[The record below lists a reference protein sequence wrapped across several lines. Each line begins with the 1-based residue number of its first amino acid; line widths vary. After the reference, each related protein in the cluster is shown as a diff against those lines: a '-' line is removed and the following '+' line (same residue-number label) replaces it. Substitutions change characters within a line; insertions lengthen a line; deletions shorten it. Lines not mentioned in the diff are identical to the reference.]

1 MCWPN
6 YESKNSCSNCIF
18 SFEFKLS
25 YQVKSNFAT
34 SKSPFGSLWIWSETI
49 FLFSF
54 VVKAI
59 LYVYLKNKTILLFLL
74 KEEKG
79 LSVLILLG
87 AHKFSHPIS
96 HYIATSPRLGPL
108 QHKSISWIKSS
119 PTLVLC
125 FWDLNQI
132 RKALVI
138 HLLIRTKS
146 FGCWVLEKWKHWIY
160 SWLDNRISYF
170 NDKFE

>member
-1 MCWPN
+1 MLTQLQV
-6 YESKNSCSNCIF
+6 KK
-18 SFEFKLS
+18 FEFKLHIYLWVQIELS
-25 YQVKSNFAT
+25 GQVQLCHLSFY
-34 SKSPFGSLWIWSETI
+34 
-49 FLFSF
+49 FLLLLRQYYMC
-54 VVKAI
+54 I
-59 LYVYLKNKTILLFLL
+59 LKNKTILLFLL

-79 LSVLILLG
+79 LSLLILLG

-96 HYIATSPRLGPL
+96 HYIATSPWLGPS
-108 QHKSISWIKSS
+108 QHKSISWIKLS

-132 RKALVI
+132 RKALSI

-146 FGCWVLEKWKHWIY
+146 FGCWVLEKWKHCIY

-170 NDKFE
+170 NDKLE